1 MADMWLA
8 WKFFSRVNPSTKV
21 ILVGD
26 PDQLPS
32 VGPGAVFSELIQCG
46 LIPVTTILV
55 EIEETGK
62 DFEKRAVLIF
72 GRNRVTYS
80 LEALG
85 NVELAYA
92 TTIHKMMGSE
102 TEVVLIPILK
112 SQYIMLYRN
121 LIYTAITRAK
131 KKVILV
137 GQKAALY
144 MAIHRADT
152 SKRNTYLGQRIK
164 LYVKAYR
171 KVPEFFSAGLKDA
184 V

>member
-1 MADMWLA
+1 MLDSKILR
-8 WKFFSRVNPSTKV
+8 KGDRVIQTKNTNT
-21 ILVGD
+21 ISNGD
-26 PDQLPS
+26 F
-32 VGPGAVFSELIQCG
+32 GF
-46 LIPVTTILV
+46 LV
-55 EIEETGK
+55 EIEEK
-62 DFEKRAVLIF
+62 DFEKRAVLVF
-72 GRNRVTYS
+72 GRHRVTYS
-80 LEALG
+80 LEALS

-152 SKRNTYLGQRIK
+152 SKRNTCLGQRIN
-164 LYVKAYR
+164 LYMKAYS
-171 KVPEFFSAGLKDA
+171 KVPEFFSPDLKDA